1 MKKRSLL
8 SNSRARK
15 LSLRVLPL
23 GILLVSTA
31 TPVASQSIT
40 DALTSGTPSADIR
53 YRYEFVD
60 QDNPLDNA
68 HASTIRTRL
77 GYRTGRYQD
86 FEVFMEAENVT
97 AVGNENYNSTVNGT
111 VDRSVVA
118 DPTETEV
125 NQAYLRYLGMADT
138 TLTYGRQRLALDNH
152 RFIGNVGWRQNEQT
166 FDGFTAINTSLRDTR
181 ITAGYLYNA
190 NRIFSDASPVG
201 NLGMR
206 APVLNVQYEG
216 LAAGTV
222 TGYGYML
229 DFTDSPSMSTQTFG
243 LRFDGGTAI
252 TDGAKALYTLEYAH
266 QSDYGDNAQSFDV
279 DYWLVE
285 AGLATLGVTFKA
297 GMETLG
303 SDDGNAFQ
311 TPLATLHAMNGWTD
325 QFLVTPV
332 DGLQDIHASVATA
345 VNGVKLMV
353 VYRDFSS
360 DVNSVDYGNELGLQA
375 TYAIDE
381 HYSVGA
387 KFASYSA
394 DDFGVDTDKA
404 WLWAGVKF

>member
-1 MKKRSLL
+1 
-8 SNSRARK
+8 
-15 LSLRVLPL
+15 
-23 GILLVSTA
+23 
-31 TPVASQSIT
+31 
-40 DALTSGTPSADIR
+40 
-53 YRYEFVD
+53 
-60 QDNPLDNA
+60 
-68 HASTIRTRL
+68 
-77 GYRTGRYQD
+77 
-86 FEVFMEAENVT
+86 MEAENVT
-97 AVGNENYNSTVNGT
+97 AVGDENYNSTVNGT
-111 VDRSVVA
+111 VDHSVVA

-125 NQAYLRYLGMADT
+125 NQAYLRYRGLADT

-201 NLGMR
+201 DFRMR

-222 TGYGYML
+222 TGYGYLL
-229 DFTDSPSMSTQTFG
+229 DFTDLPSLSTQTLG
-243 LRFDGGTAI
+243 LRFDGGTVI
-252 TDGAKALYTLEYAH
+252 TEGAKAVYTLEYAR
-266 QSDYGDNAQSFDV
+266 QSDYGDNPQSFDV
-279 DYWLVE
+279 DYWLLD
-285 AGLATLGVTFKA
+285 AGLAALGVTCKA
-297 GMETLG
+297 GVGTLG

-332 DGLQDIHASVATA
+332 DGLQDIHASVATS

-360 DVNSVDYGNELGLQA
+360 DRNSVDYGSELGLRA
-375 TYAIDE
+375 TYTIDE
-381 HYSVGA
+381 NRSVGA
-387 KFASYSA
+387 KFASFSA

>member
-1 MKKRSLL
+1 
-8 SNSRARK
+8 
-15 LSLRVLPL
+15 
-23 GILLVSTA
+23 
-31 TPVASQSIT
+31 
-40 DALTSGTPSADIR
+40 
-53 YRYEFVD
+53 
-60 QDNPLDNA
+60 
-68 HASTIRTRL
+68 
-77 GYRTGRYQD
+77 
-86 FEVFMEAENVT
+86 MEAENVT
-97 AVGNENYNSTVNGT
+97 AVGDENYNSTVNGT
-111 VDRSVVA
+111 VDHSVVA
-118 DPTETEV
+118 DPAETEV
-125 NQAYLRYLGMADT
+125 NQAYLRYRGLADT

-201 NLGMR
+201 DFRMR

-222 TGYGYML
+222 TGYGYLL
-229 DFTDSPSMSTQTFG
+229 DFTDLPSLSTQTLG
-243 LRFDGGTAI
+243 LRFDGGTVI
-252 TDGAKALYTLEYAH
+252 TEGAKAVYTLEYAR
-266 QSDYGDNAQSFDV
+266 QSDYGDNPQSFDV
-279 DYWLVE
+279 DYWLLD
-285 AGLATLGVTFKA
+285 AGLAALGVTFKA
-297 GMETLG
+297 GVGTLG

-332 DGLQDIHASVATA
+332 DGLQDIHASVATS

-360 DVNSVDYGNELGLQA
+360 DRNSVDYGSELGLRA
-375 TYAIDE
+375 TYTIDE
-381 HYSVGA
+381 NRSVGA
-387 KFASYSA
+387 KFASFSA